1 MSAVKMTFA
10 ISKSAAKLVKAG
22 KAILS
27 SGGVR
32 DLTGQMIEMVKPV
45 APVASKAKLSLNP
58 VLGGIN
64 LASSIGSNIQC
75 AFIQQGVNAAN
86 AKLDDVMVRLEKM
99 SRALSSL
106 QTVQTLSWIGTSFSL
121 ANCGISVAG
130 FYLTLSRLDRINGQL
145 KEFYDRYKQDRQN
158 DKIMRFNEILDNLKS
173 DIGMLRNRAV
183 NKTFTEMYFK
193 NADPAITR
201 LINEAKAFIE
211 SIIDDFEN
219 DRIDG
224 EVACPIVFTIAAV
237 LAQTINEFCCQYY
250 YIHHIKHHMYEE
262 WISFLD
268 RIDSEKFRNAFNR
281 FIQLNIAY
289 VAMTPIQKAFA
300 FLLAMEQVNQE
311 KNRLATCSTLIS
323 SISEQEYYHL
333 EDALNARLYLEIP
346 KVMPE
351 LRGNLD
357 TLITTKIMSEEYMEM
372 GNNEYAMIPIE

>member
-45 APVASKAKLSLNP
+45 AAVASKAKLSLNP

-99 SRALSSL
+99 SRALNSL

-183 NKTFTEMYFK
+183 NKTFTEMDFK
-193 NADPAITR
+193 NADPATTR

-224 EVACPIVFTIAAV
+224 EVVCPIVFTLAAV

-262 WISFLD
+262 WIPFLD
-268 RIDSEKFRNAFNR
+268 RIDSDKFRNAFNR

-289 VAMTPIQKAFA
+289 VAMTPIQKASA
-300 FLLAMEQVNQE
+300 FMLAMEQINQE
-311 KNRLATCSTLIS
+311 KNRLATCSTLIF

-357 TLITTKIMSEEYMEM
+357 DLITAKIMTEEGAEMDNSEFV
-372 GNNEYAMIPIE
+372 MIPVE

>member
-183 NKTFTEMYFK
+183 NKTFTEMDFK
-193 NADPAITR
+193 NDDPAITR
-201 LINEAKAFIE
+201 LMNRKHLSSQLLMTLKMTELMAKWLALLYLRLLLFWRKRLMNSAV
-211 SIIDDFEN
+211 SIITFIILSITCMKNGFLSWIELIAKN
-219 DRIDG
+219 S
-224 EVACPIVFTIAAV
+224 EMPSIV
-237 LAQTINEFCCQYY
+237 L
-250 YIHHIKHHMYEE
+250 
-262 WISFLD
+262 
-268 RIDSEKFRNAFNR
+268 FN
-281 FIQLNIAY
+281 
-289 VAMTPIQKAFA
+289 
-300 FLLAMEQVNQE
+300 
-311 KNRLATCSTLIS
+311 
-323 SISEQEYYHL
+323 
-333 EDALNARLYLEIP
+333 
-346 KVMPE
+346 
-351 LRGNLD
+351 
-357 TLITTKIMSEEYMEM
+357 
-372 GNNEYAMIPIE
+372 